1 MQMFTQCACI
11 LFDEI
16 PALDDLHKTLE
27 GWPVAGQQEQAP
39 GEDGWIACGPA
50 VVVELRSG
58 AAVIADV
65 VDRPFPDDPRAVAQ
79 APALDAA
86 WRQGTFGPTARPGA
100 LARAR
105 EQAWTWAEGAGAA
118 DLHRG
123 FVRLRT
129 IVDLKDGELPEDHD
143 PVHELTTLT
152 EMAGDVLRLRG
163 ATALFMPGGE
173 TLRSREQVDSMLRR
187 KTGLG
192 PPPIELWLNL
202 RAAGLGADGDLRWTL
217 VDVVGMGQLRLP
229 DAEAAFVEGQEQA
242 EAVAPLLRN
251 ACLHLLSGKDI
262 PDGSTADDAHGRRW
276 RASSAQS
283 LLLPSRPVVRWLPE
297 ASAQLTDAT
306 LAKLRGA

>member
-11 LFDEI
+11 LFDDVPPLDELHG
-16 PALDDLHKTLE
+16 ALE
-27 GWPVAGQQEQAP
+27 RWPVVGEQQAAS
-39 GEDGWIACGPA
+39 GEDGWVACGRG

-65 VDRPFPDDPRAVAQ
+65 VERPFPDDPRAVAQ

-86 WRQGTFGPTARPGA
+86 WGQGTFGPTAKPGA
-100 LARAR
+100 LARAK

-118 DLHRG
+118 DRHRA

-129 IVDLKDGELPEDHD
+129 LVDLNDGELPEDHD
-143 PVHELTTLT
+143 PLHELTTLT

-173 TLRSREQVDSMLRR
+173 ALRSREQVDSMLRR

-202 RAAGLGADGDLRWTL
+202 RAAALGEEGELRWKL

-229 DAEAAFVEGQEQA
+229 DAEAVFVDGQEQA

-251 ACLHLLSGKDI
+251 ACLHLVSGKDI
-262 PDGSTADDAHGRRW
+262 PDGSTADDARGRRW

-283 LLLPSRPVVRWLPE
+283 LLLPGRPVVRWFPE
-297 ASAQLTDAT
+297 ASAQLTETT
-306 LAKLRGA
+306 LARLRGA